1 MSGSIEKTIL
11 SNLLHS
17 EQYARKVIPFIK
29 SEYFIDK
36 TQGIVADT
44 LVNFFNQYNH
54 PPSIDILTVELSK
67 RQELKNQ
74 QVFSTVEQFINELDF
89 VSNDQDWLVKETEGF
104 CKKRAVT
111 LAILDAYEIVEGND
125 KARSEDAIP
134 SILQN
139 ALSVCF
145 DSSVGHDYLEDFD
158 ERFEF
163 YHRIEEK
170 LPFDL
175 ELLNKIT
182 KGGLP
187 KKTLNVI
194 LAGTGVGKSMFMC
207 HVAAGAL
214 MQSKNVLYLTMEMS
228 ENRIAERIDAN
239 LLNMTIDELGSVSKD
254 IFETRIGRLIKKT
267 QGKLIVKEYPTSS
280 AHAGHFKVLLNELK
294 SKKNFIPDLIVV
306 DYLNICSSSRVKLG
320 SGANSYTVIKS
331 IAEEL
336 RGLAQEYDVP
346 LLTATQSNREAQTS
360 TDIDLT
366 NTSESIGLPQT
377 CDLMLA
383 LISSEELEN
392 LNQLMIKQ
400 LKNRYNDPSYYKRF
414 VVGIDRSKMRLFDLE
429 ESAQKDIIDSGQ
441 DKDDDMPAFD
451 KSSFG
456 KRMKTAGTDFKF

>member
-29 SEYFIDK
+29 PEYFIDK

-54 PPSIDILTVELSK
+54 PPSLDILTVELSK

-89 VSNDQDWLVKETEGF
+89 VSNDQEWLVKETEGF

-125 KARSEDAIP
+125 KTRSEDAIP
-134 SILQN
+134 SLLSE
-139 ALSVCF
+139 ALSVSF
-145 DSSVGHDYLEDFD
+145 DSSIGHDYFADYESRYD
-158 ERFEF
+158 F
-163 YHRIEEK
+163 YHKVDEK

-175 ELLNKIT
+175 ELFNKIT
-182 KGGLP
+182 NGGLSR
-187 KKTLNVI
+187 KTLNVI
-194 LAGTGVGKSMFMC
+194 MAGPKVGKSMLMC
-207 HVAAGAL
+207 HIAASTLLLG
-214 MQSKNVLYLTMEMS
+214 KNVLYITMEMA
-228 ENRIAERIDAN
+228 EERIAERIDAN
-239 LLNMTIDELGSVSKD
+239 LLDVNLSSIRNLDKEQFSSK
-254 IFETRIGRLIKKT
+254 INRLINKT
-267 QGKLIVKEYPTSS
+267 KGQLIIKEYPTSG
-280 AHAGHFKVLLNELK
+280 AHAGHFKALLQDLK
-294 SKKNFIPDLIVV
+294 SKKKFVPDLIIV
-306 DYLNICSSSRVKLG
+306 DYLNICSSSRVKLAA
-320 SGANSYTVIKS
+320 GANSYTYVKS

-336 RGLAQEYDVP
+336 RGLAVEFNVP
-346 LLTATQSNREAQTS
+346 ILSATQVNRAGVGN
-360 TDIDLT
+360 TDVDMT
-366 NTSESIGLPQT
+366 NTSESMGLPMT
-377 CDLMLA
+377 VDIMLA
-383 LISSEELEN
+383 MISTDELEELG
-392 LNQLMIKQ
+392 QIMVKQ
-400 LKNRYNDPSYYKRF
+400 IANRYADSSYYKRF
-414 VVGIDRSKMRLFDLE
+414 VIGVNRAKMKFFDLE